1 MSLVSNPKYKAA
13 KVSTNIRDA
22 YSKGNKY
29 RLVGSGPVD
38 IKGLYEDN
46 DLSSLGIS
54 FKDIMN
60 AAKYNPDYIDSLV
73 ERFNYANAG
82 AFIRPSFDPK
92 SGISRRENEEIN
104 RFKERNYTAITT
116 PNPNYT
122 EEDYNRLNKAG
133 QELMPFS
140 VDHPMH
146 PRNTFT
152 TLTNAKKRNKKEYQE
167 ILDSVLE
174 AYGGFEPYRDALSAY
189 AKTEEG
195 SNFLKVPSSNVQ
207 NLSNIPDRNTSN
219 DVQKFSLGVDPDKA
233 PNNENM
239 EKLFPAREPDGPS
252 MDSLED
258 TQEQP
263 VDYEGSFPIYRVD
276 SKKAQ
281 SFRDAFSAAE
291 DGAIFE
297 WDGREYLKD
306 YE

>member
-73 ERFNYANAG
+73 ERFNYANMG
-82 AFIRPSFDPK
+82 AFIRPK
-92 SGISRRENEEIN
+92 SDITRREMQEIDAARAKN
-104 RFKERNYTAITT
+104 FDAITT

-122 EEDYNRLNKAG
+122 EEDYNSLNKAG
-133 QELMPFS
+133 QELLPFS

-152 TLTNAKKRNKKEYQE
+152 TLTNAKKSNKKEYQE

-195 SNFLKVPSSNVQ
+195 SNFLKMPSSNVQ
-207 NLSNIPDRNTSN
+207 NPPDIPDRNTSN

-239 EKLFPAREPDGPS
+239 EKLFPAREPDGPK
-252 MDSLED
+252 MDSLEN

-263 VDYEGSFPIYRVD
+263 VDYEGSFPIYKVD